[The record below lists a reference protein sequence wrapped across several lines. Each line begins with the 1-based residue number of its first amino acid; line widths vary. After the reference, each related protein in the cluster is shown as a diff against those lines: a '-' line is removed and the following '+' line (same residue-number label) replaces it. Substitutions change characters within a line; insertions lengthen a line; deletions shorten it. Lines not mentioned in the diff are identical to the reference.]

1 MRLFNDFTN
10 QYQQITKPFK
20 GQLGEEEVKKRTA
33 AIFKVAVAFEKFV
46 LNYSRYHLNRTKLL
60 KNMTD
65 SRMGESKCR
74 LFRFVK
80 FVD

>member
-1 MRLFNDFTN
+1 MFNDFTN
-10 QYQQITKPFK
+10 QYQNITKPFK
-20 GQLGEEEVKKRTA
+20 GQPGEEEVKKSTA
-33 AIFKVAVAFEKFV
+33 AIFKVAVAFEKLV

-60 KNMTD
+60 KKMTD

-80 FVD
+80 LC

>member
-1 MRLFNDFTN
+1 MRLFDDFTN

-20 GQLGEEEVKKRTA
+20 GQLGEEEVKKGTA
-33 AIFKVAVAFEKFV
+33 AIFKVAVAFENFV

-60 KNMTD
+60 KRIVEWVSQNVV
-65 SRMGESKCR
+65 
-74 LFRFVK
+74 FVRFVK